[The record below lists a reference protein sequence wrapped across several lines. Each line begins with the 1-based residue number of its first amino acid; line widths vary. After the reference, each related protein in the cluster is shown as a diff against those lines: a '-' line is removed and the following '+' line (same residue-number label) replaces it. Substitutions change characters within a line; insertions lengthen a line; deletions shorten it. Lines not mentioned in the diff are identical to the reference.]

1 MTMLRHAT
9 LLVFCCAF
17 SLTGL
22 QAQKSVTLQVVT
34 KNIQKTLPF
43 KNGYE
48 VNIEG
53 EKADVTIRTWEKES
67 VSISLDLVSKHPD
80 KKVAEKD
87 LKSMRYVADRIGKK
101 IYIRNYIA
109 LAKGTEKPSSNL
121 KALYTIFIPAKCPV
135 NLTNKLGAASIND
148 LTNELT
154 VESEFCN
161 IQLRNIKGEVN
172 IRTRF
177 GDVEGEQLSG
187 KVNILSQRS
196 NVTLTDLKGVFEI
209 KAKYGVV
216 WIDADESLVDLT
228 ISAEKTDVHFLQSRV
243 GEYRYALRA
252 EYGKITVP
260 DFMKFDFTEKTN
272 DIQQAILSPEVQ
284 QATVNISTSFGNI
297 VIGRVQR

>member
-1 MTMLRHAT
+1 MFRYFTA
-9 LLVFCCAF
+9 LLICFGC
-17 SLTGL
+17 LPLL
-22 QAQKSVTLQVVT
+22 QAQESVTLQVVT
-34 KNIQKTLPF
+34 KNVKKTIPF

-53 EKADVTIRTWEKES
+53 EKADLTIRTWDKES

-80 KKVAEKD
+80 KKVAVQD
-87 LKSMRYVADRIGKK
+87 LESMRYVADRIGKK
-101 IYIRNYIA
+101 IYIRNYVA
-109 LAKGTEKPSSNL
+109 LAKGSEKPSSKL
-121 KALYTIFIPAKCPV
+121 KAKYIITIPAKCPV
-135 NLTNKLGAASIND
+135 NLTNSLGAASIND
-148 LTNELT
+148 LSNELT

-187 KVNILSQRS
+187 KVNIFSQRS

-209 KAKYGVV
+209 KAKYGAI

-228 ISAEKTDVHFLQSRV
+228 INAEKTDVHFLQSQV

-252 EYGKITVP
+252 EYGRITVP
-260 DFMKFDFTEKTN
+260 EFMQFDFTEKTN